1 VQPPAGGTWRALC
14 FLSYGAHDSRFFDL
28 SNKERKA
35 PASYAVDKRGAEIA
49 KTEIGHLRPAEVS
62 VERLEQIQHDLMAG
76 KLTGNA
82 LTRESAARYLN
93 VFRLAFKIAV
103 RENLVAASPFSV
115 MEAIGRTPGKTR
127 FEWSPEATL
136 GLLSAAERHSKRGE
150 ARQDY
155 YPYLAFQVYTGARPS
170 EGIALQ
176 VRDVDLLNGRVTIR
190 HSLLRD
196 GTLGPTKTRKV
207 RTIPIPDVL
216 VDVLARVIPGDA
228 DPDDFVFHAKGDP
241 KTPLSYWNIRNRGLI
256 PALKDAGLD
265 GNGIGL
271 HDLRHAA
278 ASLLISEGLSPVEV
292 AEHLGH
298 SSPVTTMKVYAH
310 QFDRGNRESRV
321 REAFG
326 VLAPREGV

>member
-1 VQPPAGGTWRALC
+1 
-14 FLSYGAHDSRFFDL
+14 
-28 SNKERKA
+28 
-35 PASYAVDKRGAEIA
+35 
-49 KTEIGHLRPAEVS
+49 
-62 VERLEQIQHDLMAG
+62 
-76 KLTGNA
+76 
-82 LTRESAARYLN
+82 
-93 VFRLAFKIAV
+93 
-103 RENLVAASPFSV
+103 
-115 MEAIGRTPGKTR
+115 
-127 FEWSPEATL
+127 
-136 GLLSAAERHSKRGE
+136 
-150 ARQDY
+150 
-155 YPYLAFQVYTGARPS
+155 
-170 EGIALQ
+170 

-196 GTLGPTKTRKV
+196 GTLGPTKTGKV

-228 DPDDFVFHAKGDP
+228 DPNDFVFHAKGDP
-241 KTPLSYWNIRNRGLI
+241 KRPLSYWNIRNRGLI

-278 ASLLISEGLSPVEV
+278 ASLLISEGLTPVEV

-310 QFDRGNRESRV
+310 QFDRGKRESRV

-326 VLAPREGV
+326 VLAPRAEGV